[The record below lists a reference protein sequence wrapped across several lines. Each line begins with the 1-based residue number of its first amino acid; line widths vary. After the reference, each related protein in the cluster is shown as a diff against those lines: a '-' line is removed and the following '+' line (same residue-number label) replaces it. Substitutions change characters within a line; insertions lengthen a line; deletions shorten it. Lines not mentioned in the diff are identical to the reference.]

1 MTATSDTQSAPE
13 PLTVISLTRQ
23 LRAYGV
29 SDGHTLLVHSS
40 LKSLDY
46 VGGAEAVVRALL
58 SAVGESGTLMVPT
71 QSWRNL
77 DPDRGV
83 HWDAP
88 EAYYPA
94 IREHWPPYDPA
105 VTPSNKI
112 GAVAETL
119 RTWPGARRSLHP
131 ARSFAAVG
139 PNAERLV
146 AGHDLEGVHGDAAPV
161 GKLYDLDGYVLLLG
175 VGHSSNTSLH
185 LAETRADYPGKT
197 FIKETSA
204 MLVGGSRER
213 VSYTTLDYHSEDFEA
228 LGEAY
233 EAQESIR
240 LCSVGQAEV
249 RYLRQRPLVDFA
261 VRWFGANRLAAAH

>member
-1 MTATSDTQSAPE
+1 MTAASDAQPVPE
-13 PLTVISLTRQ
+13 PLTVSSLTHQ
-23 LRAYGV
+23 LRACGV
-29 SDGHTLLVHSS
+29 SDGHTVLVHSS
-40 LKSLDY
+40 LKSLGY
-46 VGGAEAVVRALL
+46 VVGGAEAVVRALL

-88 EAYYPA
+88 ETYWPT
-94 IREHWPPYDPA
+94 IREHWPPYDPD
-105 VTPSNKI
+105 VTPSNKM

-119 RTWPGARRSLHP
+119 RTWPGARRSPHP

-146 AGHDLEGVHGDAAPV
+146 AEHDLEDVHGDAAPV
-161 GKLYDLDGYVLLLG
+161 GKLYELDGHVLLLG
-175 VGHSSNTSLH
+175 VGHGSNTSLH
-185 LAETRADYPGKT
+185 LAETRADYPSKT

-204 MLVGGSRER
+204 MLVGGRRER

-233 EAQESIR
+233 EAQEGIR
-240 LCSVGQAEV
+240 LCHVGQAEV
-249 RYLRQRPLVDFA
+249 HYLRQRPLVDFA
-261 VRWFGANRLAAAH
+261 MRWFEANRR